1 MRVVKLMIKK
11 VYITIFFCSFVFFG
25 QAQTPDLRGANIQY
39 HKDFSTGFI
48 LHSDG
53 WGVSLR
59 KGVHKTGFRRHQF
72 GLDFSVVKHAKQE
85 KVFNPWY
92 EDSRGYF
99 YGKENSLILLRPY
112 YGIRS
117 SITDKLRDRAVEF
130 GYIFA
135 VGPTL
140 GIVKPVYLEIG
151 SPSVPYDQITTE
163 RYDPT
168 KHYVDNIYGRAPVMK
183 GLGESKIY
191 PGASFKFGLIFE
203 HSNSKDR
210 IKTLEAGITLDAFLK
225 EVPMMAFTE
234 NKQVFFAFYIGF
246 FFGKKQVD

>member
-1 MRVVKLMIKK
+1 MIKK
-11 VYITIFFCSFVFFG
+11 THITLIFSLFAFFA
-25 QAQTPDLRGANIQY
+25 QAQTPELRDVNIQY
-39 HKDFSTGFI
+39 HKDFTTGFV

-53 WGVSLR
+53 WGISLR
-59 KGVHKTGFRRHQF
+59 KGVHKTGFKRHQY
-72 GLDFSVVKHAKQE
+72 GLDFSVTKHSKQE

-99 YGKENSLILLRPY
+99 YGKENSLFLLRPY
-112 YGIRS
+112 YGVRR

-130 GYIFA
+130 GYIIA

-151 SPSVPYDQITTE
+151 SPSVPYEEITTE
-163 RYDPT
+163 RYDPDE
-168 KHYVDNIYGRAPVMK
+168 HYIDNIYGRASVLK
-183 GLGESKIY
+183 GFGESKIY
-191 PGASFKFGLIFE
+191 PGASLKFGLIFE
-203 HSNSKDR
+203 HSSTKDR
-210 IKTLEAGITLDAFLK
+210 IKSLEAGITIDAFLK